1 MDSQVI
7 ALSALAI
14 LAGAILK
21 APGIG
26 LVLCVLAGPL
36 FKGFLQP
43 FLGQIDLTV
52 FIFVVTAVSVLVRLV
67 VERQRIMLPKGGFN
81 FLILSFVTLLLA
93 SVLYTPLPGYGL
105 EIFLRFAILDLSVLY
120 LVFMW
125 TTDQKRVKRL
135 LSLFAWIGLTYGTI
149 MFIGILLVPG
159 GLVSSHQFRAVLSTT
174 PPISVALILTASILI
189 ALTLVITQSIEG
201 RVRRWT
207 LLTLT
212 ILSTAELIALNCR
225 GPLIAFIVGLTSL
238 LVILSRARK
247 WRHYAG
253 LGIILLIGAGIMAF
267 HILPSQYTARYGL
280 ILNLESSSISARVNA
295 WKFVVD
301 HFDDWFL
308 SGAGLF
314 GFAYHYTGKTEG
326 LSIFGSYPHNL
337 FLDVFSDSGIVGLSL
352 FVTIIGYILLQVW
365 LMIKKGKG
373 STRALAIASFIGFIA
388 LLVNSLFSMSIID
401 TRLLWFIGGS
411 ILALRRG
418 GLLA

>member
-1 MDSQVI
+1 MVSQVI
-7 ALSALAI
+7 ILGALAI
-14 LAGAILK
+14 LSGAILK

-26 LVLCVLAGPL
+26 LVLCVLVGPL
-36 FKGFLQP
+36 FKGSLQP

-52 FIFVVTAVSVLVRLV
+52 FIFVVTAVSVLARLA
-67 VERQRIMLPKGGFN
+67 VERQRITLPKSSFN

-105 EIFLRFAILDLSVLY
+105 EIFLRFVILDLSVLY

-174 PPISVALILTASILI
+174 PPIAVALILTASILI

-225 GPLIAFIVGLTSL
+225 GPFIAFI
-238 LVILSRARK
+238 
-247 WRHYAG
+247 AG
-253 LGIILLIGAGIMAF
+253 LASLAAIASRSRRWRPYVMLGLILLIGAGIMAF

-308 SGAGLF
+308 RGAGLF
-314 GFAYHYTGKTEG
+314 GFAYHYTGRTND

-352 FVTIIGYILLQVW
+352 FAAIIGYILLQAW